1 MKELKC
7 FTITLDY
14 GSGAF
19 PTFEQY
25 ISKKKEI
32 DNMLRHIG
40 MISRLILNLILKNIL
55 LVFLMISKLTSIL
68 PNIHGL

>member
-14 GSGAF
+14 GNGAF

-25 ISKKKEI
+25 ISKKK
-32 DNMLRHIG
+32 LYARYAVKPIG
-40 MISRLILNLILKNIL
+40 IN
-55 LVFLMISKLTSIL
+55 
-68 PNIHGL
+68 